1 MQRVSHESDDIAS
14 FLDPI
19 LTMAT
24 VTCASTTMLSTN
36 TKPRRKQNRAC
47 DACKRGKRA
56 CDATG
61 RASNEV
67 CSNCLRTGKVCTF
80 EKVLRTVKEKSNRKI
95 KKNLPPTP
103 PTRSRDGT
111 QNLSEAVQS
120 YSREASD
127 LSGYPS
133 SLQALSPSSLELL
146 DNVHSD
152 TTQFRAGSQ
161 DTYAFPD
168 INELCPSLTSEDFE
182 LITQED
188 SNGSTTTSGWEAVVD
203 IIRQRDTTSEIDTTP
218 SSIFGAWSRKRKTPP
233 ESQRS
238 PRVRFPSDVNSSS
251 NVAALLAEKTNKSLI
266 SDSLTRIYQDTME
279 NALSCWLTERTCPY
293 TYEGIDRNQLGL
305 TEPLSCQNPLES
317 GNRVIARICQLDRPT
332 STLRERPLTHHEN
345 QMASRAVK
353 ATIMA
358 FSSQWAQS
366 PSAVREA
373 TGGSQQFETSQG
385 IIDGRTNGT
394 VHSDKPSSFDRS
406 LQESLW
412 YDAQRALQECAEID
426 SYRVIFA
433 QLLFSFTQKP
443 LPRHQ
448 YARISKV
455 RAEGGVNI
463 ELTTDARKVEELTA
477 ESYNSAFEATG
488 SPSNSNT
495 SDTSGEIKE
504 LQDLLELQG
513 SPIHMEAALLRLSA
527 KRVRL
532 EDLRRSVRRGST
544 DAAGIADR
552 KTFNM
557 LFWMVMMCDT
567 LLAVLYKRPC
577 VVSDEDSLIL
587 HADNLPDTEKT
598 ADACEPP
605 VDDDLEFSPWGTLF
619 LKKAELTV
627 RARPSMWPMAEDHA
641 LSLLSDA
648 ATVKVLL
655 YRKIK
660 RLSNCMFRGNSA
672 KRIEAAIVDALNV
685 YEYWNKTYG
694 EFILTC
700 LKHHEDLHAR
710 VQSWYSVLIGH
721 WHLAV
726 FWLADCLDEVDQ
738 RQKGDH
744 LYGALRKSCRLAFE
758 MRKASAFQISDVCR
772 VARPRDGSNF
782 HRIGN
787 FHTTVCEGALLTEP
801 WTEILIRCFTRSAD
815 LFLKWLSQLQS
826 SPSHPSSWS
835 RAGSFDALYD
845 NCMQCIAG
853 LFDIGRKSDMSYLL
867 ALSLLERL
875 QNTFPNATNN
885 TSPLST

>member
-1 MQRVSHESDDIAS
+1 
-14 FLDPI
+14 
-19 LTMAT
+19 MAT
-24 VTCASTTMLSTN
+24 VTCASKTMLSTN

-67 CSNCLRTGKVCTF
+67 CSNCVRTGKVCTF
-80 EKVLRTVKEKSNRKI
+80 EKVLRTVNEKSNRKI
-95 KKNLPPTP
+95 KKNLPSTP
-103 PTRSRDGT
+103 LSQSRGST
-111 QNLSEAVQS
+111 QNLPEEIQS
-120 YSREASD
+120 YSREVSD
-127 LSGYPS
+127 FSGYPS
-133 SLQALSPSSLELL
+133 SLQALSPSRLELL

-152 TTQFRAGSQ
+152 TAQIRAGSQ
-161 DTYAFPD
+161 EAYDFPD

-182 LITQED
+182 LITQVD
-188 SNGSTTTSGWEAVVD
+188 SNGSTATSGWDAVVD
-203 IIRQRDTTSEIDTTP
+203 IVHQRDATSEIETTP
-218 SSIFGAWSRKRKTPP
+218 GSIFSVGTDVHSNSNSTGTWSRKRKTPP

-238 PRVRFPSDVNSSS
+238 PRVRSPSDINCSS
-251 NVAALLAEKTNKSLI
+251 NVTALLAEKTNKSLI

-293 TYEGIDRNQLGL
+293 TYEGIDRNQLGM
-305 TEPLSCQNPLES
+305 TAPLGSQNPLES
-317 GNRVIARICQLDRPT
+317 GNRVIARICHLDRPT

-345 QMASRAVK
+345 KIASRALK

-373 TGGSQQFETSQG
+373 TAGSQQFETLQG
-385 IIDGRTNGT
+385 IIDGHTNGT
-394 VHSDKPSSFDRS
+394 VHGDKPTSFDRS

-412 YDAQRALQECAEID
+412 HDAQHALQECAEID

-448 YARISKV
+448 YDRIRKV
-455 RAEGGVNI
+455 RAEGGINI
-463 ELTTDARKVEELTA
+463 ELTTDTHNVEELTA
-477 ESYNSAFEATG
+477 ESYNSGFEANG
-488 SPSNSNT
+488 STSNSKAF
-495 SDTSGEIKE
+495 DTSGEIKE

-513 SPIHMEAALLRLSA
+513 SPIHMEAALLQLSA

-532 EDLRRSVRRGST
+532 EDLRRSVRQGST

-587 HADNLPDTEKT
+587 HADPAPDSGKT
-598 ADACEPP
+598 PDACEPT
-605 VDDDLEFSPWGTLF
+605 VDDDLESSPWGTLF
-619 LKKAELTV
+619 LKKAELNV
-627 RARPSMWPMAEDHA
+627 RARPSIWPMADDHA
-641 LSLLSDA
+641 LSLLADA

-655 YRKIK
+655 YRKVK

-700 LKHHEDLHAR
+700 LKHHDDLHAR

-758 MRKASAFQISDVCR
+758 MRKASALQISDVCR
-772 VARPRDGSNF
+772 VARPRDDSSFN
-782 HRIGN
+782 RIGN

-815 LFLKWLSQLQS
+815 LFLKWLLQLQS
-826 SPSHPSSWS
+826 SSTHPSSWS
-835 RAGSFDALYD
+835 RAGYFDALYD

-875 QNTFPNATNN
+875 QNTFPNARTN
-885 TSPLST
+885 TS